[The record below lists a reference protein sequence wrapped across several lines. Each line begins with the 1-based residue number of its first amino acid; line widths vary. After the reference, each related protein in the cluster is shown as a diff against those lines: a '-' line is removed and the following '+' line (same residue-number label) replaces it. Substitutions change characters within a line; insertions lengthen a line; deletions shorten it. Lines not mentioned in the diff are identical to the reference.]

1 MHFSLPSTLAII
13 TFLSSLALSA
23 PAAAKPTPRAPTY
36 CPPSPASALE
46 QRAIFASY
54 VQTFYAEQ
62 DIAAAMNTF
71 VANDLIQHNADIP
84 NGRAAQLEAVAPI
97 YVENDFRLLNVLFDD
112 GFGMIFN
119 ELRPKNVTAD
129 GDGITTVVDIYR
141 MEGSCLVEHWDVIQE
156 VAANETKI
164 PF

>member
-1 MHFSLPSTLAII
+1 
-13 TFLSSLALSA
+13 
-23 PAAAKPTPRAPTY
+23 
-36 CPPSPASALE
+36 
-46 QRAIFASY
+46 
-54 VQTFYAEQ
+54 
-62 DIAAAMNTF
+62 MNTF